1 MSLGGLA
8 WLIVAIA
15 ILLLLGSISLLVYRI
30 TRPLKNVLVDVD
42 IIAREADELLANA
55 NALID
60 DVNGK
65 VGTLDPVVQAVA
77 DLGVSVSDLNSATK
91 NLTGKARSKNMAKG
105 ATAFSTVNGLRKG
118 RKSSKKTE
126 A

>member
-65 VGTLDPVVQAVA
+65 VGTLDPAVQAVA

-105 ATAFSTVNGLRKG
+105 VTAFSTVNGLRKG